1 MRSVTSKPDTM
12 NKIDLSARPVQ
23 FKGSALAH
31 ALLRLA
37 GWQIKWSG
45 LPAKQGVI
53 LVYPHTSNWDFIVGL
68 FAKWAMGLPVH
79 FWAKNSLFKVPLFG
93 RWLRWLGGI
102 AVDRSGARGVVGDT
116 VAAMQSAREHDAYFW
131 LAVAPEGTRSL
142 TTGWRSGSYQV
153 AVQAK
158 VPVGLAYFDFPSKTV
173 GLHEFVELIS
183 DPQRDF
189 KLLHQHLAQ
198 RQGKRPHLA
207 SPVQLKT

>member
-1 MRSVTSKPDTM
+1 M
-12 NKIDLSARPVQ
+12 Q
-23 FKGSALAH
+23 FKGSALAG

-37 GWQIKWSG
+37 GWRIEWNG

-53 LVYPHTSNWDFIVGL
+53 LVYPHTSNWDFIVGVL
-68 FAKWAMGLPVH
+68 AKWAMGLPAH
-79 FWAKNSLFKVPLFG
+79 FWGKNSLFKVPLFG

-102 AVDRSGARGVVGDT
+102 AVDRSSARGVVGDT
-116 VAAMQSAREHDAYFW
+116 VAAMQSARERDACFW

-173 GLHEFVELIS
+173 GLHEFVELS
-183 DPQRDF
+183 GDPEQDF
-189 KLLHQHLAQ
+189 MLLRQHLAQ
-198 RQGKRPHLA
+198 RKGKRPEMA
-207 SPVQLKT
+207 SPVQLKP

>member
-116 VAAMQSAREHDAYFW
+116 VAAMQSACERDAYFW

-173 GLHEFVELIS
+173 GLHEFVELSS
-183 DPQRDF
+183 DPQQDF

-198 RQGKRPHLA
+198 RKGKRPHLA